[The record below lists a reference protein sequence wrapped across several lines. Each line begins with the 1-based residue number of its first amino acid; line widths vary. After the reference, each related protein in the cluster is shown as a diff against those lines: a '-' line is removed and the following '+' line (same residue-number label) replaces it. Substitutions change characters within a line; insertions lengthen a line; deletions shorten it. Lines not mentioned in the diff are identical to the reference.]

1 MRGPFWRGV
10 AGGYLDFLDGTSAG
24 AAGVEWGRPCAR
36 LDGGVYVDV
45 RPEDSCVVGVDVAR
59 GGESVAERG
68 LVVDE
73 SIGAV
78 IVLARNGRLGG
89 APSVFEL
96 RVVDGKLRYV
106 QEFAATG
113 TRTGS

>member
-1 MRGPFWRGV
+1 M
-10 AGGYLDFLDGTSAG
+10 DFLGGTTNASAAAASDSAG
-24 AAGVEWGRPCAR
+24 GVEWGRPCAR
-36 LDGGVYVDV
+36 LDWGVYVDV
-45 RPEDSCVVGVDVAR
+45 RPEESCVVGVDVAC
-59 GGESVAERG
+59 GGGSVTERR

-96 RVVDGKLRYV
+96 RVVDGNLRYV

-113 TRTGS
+113 TGTAS